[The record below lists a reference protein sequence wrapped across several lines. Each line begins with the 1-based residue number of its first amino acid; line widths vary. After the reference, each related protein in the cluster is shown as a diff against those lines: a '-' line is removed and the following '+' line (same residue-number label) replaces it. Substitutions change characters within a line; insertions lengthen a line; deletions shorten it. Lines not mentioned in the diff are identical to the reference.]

1 MLTDFY
7 NDLMGGAYRRTY
19 RRTRKAKKRKD
30 SRRSHVNLKKRTRIA
45 RNSNLYSHLRL
56 APTAVNEYHSKPR
69 RMSAVLHMP
78 ISSVQLHQIEEPK
91 HSIASRQFFNY
102 RRPPDGEED
111 VDYQAK
117 NKWSLEDVIS
127 YLQHI
132 PKQVR
137 KVILTSLF
145 GATLGLII
153 DALLGGPWGLT
164 TRLLRLIVSLV
175 PGGKILLL
183 ALDGLGY
190 FLGKNNNPNLVAY
203 DPDLIKFGTNIQRN
217 INGRLTED
225 IVRAAEEQLGG
236 GFMRTL
242 AALLSAAASAGTHLK
257 IALPAIPLAVIKPF
271 QR

>member
-19 RRTRKAKKRKD
+19 RRTRKTKKRKD
-30 SRRSHVNLKKRTRIA
+30 NRRSHVNLKKRTRIA
-45 RNSNLYSHLRL
+45 RNSNLYNHYLRWV
-56 APTAVNEYHSKPR
+56 PTEHEYR
-69 RMSAVLHMP
+69 RQKSPILHMP
-78 ISSVQLHQIEEPK
+78 VQVQIPEQ
-91 HSIASRQFFNY
+91 SNAARQYFNY

-111 VDYQAK
+111 VDYNAK
-117 NKWSLEDVIS
+117 SKWNLEDVIS

-190 FLGKNNNPNLVAY
+190 FLGKSNNPNLVAY
-203 DPDLIKFGTNIQRN
+203 DPDLIKFGTDIQKN

-257 IALPAIPLAVIKPF
+257 IAPPAIPLAVIKPF